1 MLNLEWY
8 RIFLHTAKAGNLT
21 KAAQELYITQPSVSY
36 AIKQL
41 EGQLGLK
48 LFHRLSKGVELT
60 AEGQALLGYVE
71 RSLTLLD
78 AGEQRMDALKRLA
91 AGELRIGASDS
102 LMKHLLLGQLDEY
115 RTLYPNVRIRLSHG
129 KTPDLIERL
138 KDGLTD
144 CIIVPM
150 PVDDPMLEIQP
161 LSAIQDTFVV
171 GDAYRSLSDKPLTGV
186 EIASTPLL
194 LLSQGSGTRR
204 FLERWLAG
212 QGVAVEADIELGSVD
227 LLVEFARR
235 GFGAAFV
242 IRSFVASEL
251 EAGEL
256 FELRTAEPIPPR
268 TIGIAVRRGMPLP
281 LASSRFIDM
290 LSPKQLMS

>member
-1 MLNLEWY
+1 MINLEWY

-41 EGQLGLK
+41 EEELQLK

-60 AEGQALLGYVE
+60 AEGRTLLGYVE

-78 AGEQRMDALKRLA
+78 AGQQQMDAMKRLA
-91 AGELRIGASDS
+91 AGELRVGASDS
-102 LMKHLLLGQLDEY
+102 LMKHLMLAQLDDY
-115 RTLYPNVRIRLSHG
+115 RAQYPGVRIRLSHG
-129 KTPDLIERL
+129 KTPDLISRL

-150 PVDDPMLEIQP
+150 PVDDPMLEIKP
-161 LSAIQDTFVV
+161 LTAVQDTFVV
-171 GDAYRSLSDKPLTGV
+171 GEAYRELTDKPLTGI
-186 EIASTPLL
+186 EIRSAPLL

-204 FLERWLAG
+204 FLEQWLAS

-242 IRSFVASEL
+242 IRSFVAAEL
-251 EAGEL
+251 EAGQL

-268 TIGIAVRRGMPLP
+268 TVGIAVRRGMPLP
-281 LASSRFIDM
+281 LAAARFIDM
-290 LSPKQLMS
+290 LSPEQLS